1 MRTTKG
7 KLVPAQ
13 TFQRMLI
20 NPLYAGWV
28 CGRVV
33 EVNVRGDWMPIIDQ
47 KSFDTV
53 QDVLAG
59 RKPNLTSYERN
70 NPDFPLR
77 RFVRCGKCGT
87 SLTGSWSSGRNGKYA
102 YYHCPKKACLAVN
115 VKQEKLQSS
124 FLNWLERL
132 TPQQEA
138 MDEIKDTIRTVWK
151 HPEGDAQDLQRV
163 LIVKSAKIETR
174 KTTLVNRWLD
184 GEIDQE
190 GYTEQIARLSSE
202 IGEVNQQLRSTE
214 FEHIELEGV
223 LAFAEK
229 IVTRPSRLWVE
240 SSLDQRQRLQ
250 KTLSP
255 NGISFDG
262 EQFGTDATSLFFSL
276 IGQVSVLDYDLV
288 SPTGFEP
295 VLPP

>member
-138 MDEIKDTIRTVWK
+138 IERNQRHHPNCLEAPRRRCSGSPACVDRQVGENRDQENDSGKSMARWRNRPRRLYGTDRTAFIR
-151 HPEGDAQDLQRV
+151 DRRS
-163 LIVKSAKIETR
+163 KSAIEVDRVRAHRTGRSSGLRR
-174 KTTLVNRWLD
+174 KDRH
-184 GEIDQE
+184 
-190 GYTEQIARLSSE
+190 AP
-202 IGEVNQQLRSTE
+202 
-214 FEHIELEGV
+214 
-223 LAFAEK
+223 
-229 IVTRPSRLWVE
+229 VTSM
-240 SSLDQRQRLQ
+240 
-250 KTLSP
+250 
-255 NGISFDG
+255 G
-262 EQFGTDATSLFFSL
+262 
-276 IGQVSVLDYDLV
+276 
-288 SPTGFEP
+288 
-295 VLPP
+295 